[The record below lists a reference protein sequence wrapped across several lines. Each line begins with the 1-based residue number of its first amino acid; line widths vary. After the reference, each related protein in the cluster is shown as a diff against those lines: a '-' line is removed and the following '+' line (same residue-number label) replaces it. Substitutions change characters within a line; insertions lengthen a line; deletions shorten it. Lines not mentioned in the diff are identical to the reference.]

1 MGRGVKEGNMKA
13 FFSAVLIIVCIGFP
27 ITIIGAI
34 MAGGADS
41 LWRFV
46 AALVGYRVKIKG
58 DILLFPL
65 SFIKVECPL

>member
-1 MGRGVKEGNMKA
+1 MKA

-58 DILLFPL
+58 GHSTF
-65 SFIKVECPL
+65 SFILYKSRMSPLIRTGDPP